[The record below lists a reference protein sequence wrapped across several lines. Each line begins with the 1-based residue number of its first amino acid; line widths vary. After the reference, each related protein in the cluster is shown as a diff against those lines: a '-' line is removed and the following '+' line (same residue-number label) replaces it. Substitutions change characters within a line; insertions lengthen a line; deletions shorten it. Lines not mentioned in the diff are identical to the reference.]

1 MAGIPAALTPS
12 SLSDWSDQSDQ
23 SDRCIRSCCEHFKM
37 SDTPTPTRIGQYM
50 NARVTV
56 SYGGQAVGFSDTG
69 SLTYMDDVWVEVTKE
84 KGERL
89 LIPIVSIRH
98 IKLIDP
104 PSLAGESGSLL
115 RASDKDR
122 HISKDER

>member
-1 MAGIPAALTPS
+1 MSEQPA
-12 SLSDWSDQSDQ
+12 SL
-23 SDRCIRSCCEHFKM
+23 RIR
-37 SDTPTPTRIGQYM
+37 QYM

-56 SYGGQAVGFSDTG
+56 SYGGQAVGFTDTG
-69 SLTYMDDVWVEVTKE
+69 SLTYMDDVWVEITKE

-89 LIPIVSIRH
+89 LVPIVSIRH

-122 HISKDER
+122 SISKE